1 MVYNRDMHLKRF
13 LLTVFSFVFIVGQF
27 AITFPV
33 SAQDITGD
41 SLISAV
47 NDLRKTKGL
56 GELQSNPQLMA
67 AAQAQAD
74 YLAANFD
81 IDKKDADIHVGDRG
95 TLPHDRAYQYGY
107 SLNKQFDLVEN
118 SVVLPASMTLDRV
131 ITNDWWKTTYAQKN
145 FLDGWG
151 VTYLDIGVGIATKG
165 LLIYY
170 VIDIGASKDT
180 PGAVVVTN
188 EAGDQ
193 YSFVPVETAAPNPD
207 GSIIHIVKEGESLSV
222 IALSY
227 GVSMAQIE
235 TLNNLA
241 GKTGVITNQRLI
253 IKNPDSGTPYSP
265 PEATKP
271 PTATWTP
278 VATYTPRPKVT
289 MTPSPTSVPPT
300 ITPTIVK
307 TPVESPVSL
316 PFVGG
321 ILVILLGIGLI
332 VVLYFMLKKRR

>member
-1 MVYNRDMHLKRF
+1 MHLKRII
-13 LLTVFSFVFIVGQF
+13 LTFISFVFIAGQF
-27 AITFPV
+27 VLPSPV
-33 SAQDITGD
+33 FAQDITGE
-41 SLISAV
+41 SLVTAV
-47 NDLRKTKGL
+47 NDFRKSKGL

-74 YLAANFD
+74 YLAAKFD

-118 SVVLPASMTLDRV
+118 AVVLPASMTLDRV

-151 VTYLDIGVGIATKG
+151 VTYLDIGVGIAKKG
-165 LLIYY
+165 LLVYY
-170 VIDIGASKDT
+170 VIDIGASKDV
-180 PGAVVVTN
+180 PGSVVVTN

-193 YSFVPVETAAPNPD
+193 YSFIPVETTSPNPD
-207 GSIIHIVKEGESLSV
+207 GSIVHIVKEGESLTV

-241 GKTGVITNQRLI
+241 GKTGLTPGQKLI
-253 IKNPDSGTPYSP
+253 IKNPDNGTPYSP

-289 MTPSPTSVPPT
+289 MTPSPTNIPPT
-300 ITPTIVK
+300 ITPTIIK
-307 TPVESPVSL
+307 TPVEAPVSL

-321 ILVILLGIGLI
+321 VLVILLGIGLI
-332 VVLYFMLKKRR
+332 IVLFFILKKRR